1 MNSRA
6 HDWRSLMASLIVLVL
21 FTALSLGIAPLV
33 EAQENLNA
41 RLHGTYAFTQ
51 STQCVETTEGFG
63 PNFQVHPL
71 PPPDTPGTH
80 FIRRVARST
89 RGFIQFNGDG
99 TATTTQ
105 LGTTIN
111 FSPVAFPVSESE
123 TTCRDTYTVHPDDT
137 VTIETS
143 CTSTMVAGGGIGN
156 VSTITGGVIQAT
168 IVQGDTTLLYA
179 PDHPP
184 AVVMISVTPPP
195 GAGDAFTFERVCAL
209 SGISSEFAH
218 R

>member
-1 MNSRA
+1 MIRRA
-6 HDWRSLMASLIVLVL
+6 QDGRSLMVGLLVVVL
-21 FTALSLGIAPLV
+21 FTALFPGIAPLV

-105 LGTTIN
+105 VGTTIN

-143 CTSTMVAGGGIGN
+143 CTSTTVAGGGIGN
-156 VSTITGGVIQAT
+156 VLTTTEGVIKAT
-168 IVQGDTTLLYA
+168 IVQGNTALLYA

-184 AVVMISVTPPP
+184 AVATITVTPPP
-195 GAGDAFTFERVCAL
+195 GTGDAFTFERVCTL
-209 SGISSEFAH
+209 SGISSQ
-218 R
+218 

>member
-1 MNSRA
+1 MKRRA
-6 HDWRSLMASLIVLVL
+6 QNWRSLMAGLIVLVL

-51 STQCVETTEGFG
+51 SRECVETTEGFG

-89 RGFIQFNGDG
+89 RGVIQFNGDG

-111 FSPVAFPVSESE
+111 FSPVAFPVSENE
-123 TTCRDTYTVHPDDT
+123 TTCSDTYTVHPDDT
-137 VTIETS
+137 VTIEAS
-143 CTSTMVAGGGIGN
+143 CTSTAVAGGGIGN
-156 VSTITGGVIQAT
+156 VSTTTGGVIKAT
-168 IVQGDTTLLYA
+168 IVQGNTALLYA

-184 AVVMISVTPPP
+184 AVATITVTPPP
-195 GAGDAFTFERVCAL
+195 GAGDAFTFERVCTL
-209 SGISSEFAH
+209 SGIGSTFGH